1 MFIWRRKKVEA
12 EIEPLNAGH
21 KRSETEGLLLSSQ
34 NSFNG
39 GNDEENLETQAVLK
53 DVLVTT
59 SLVI

>member
-1 MFIWRRKKVEA
+1 MEA

-21 KRSETEGLLLSSQ
+21 KRSETEGQLLSSQ